1 MKNEKYI
8 ILAVIIVLVFNSLIV
23 ISCLKYDSYV
33 NELEEKVQ
41 KYEMI
46 ENKVGDIDE

>member
-1 MKNEKYI
+1 MSKEKYI
-8 ILAVIIVLVFNSLIV
+8 ILAIIAILVFNSLIV

-41 KYEMI
+41 KYETI
-46 ENKVGDIDE
+46 ENKVGDIE

>member
-1 MKNEKYI
+1 MNKEKYI
-8 ILAVIIVLVFNSLIV
+8 ILAIIIVLVCNSLIV

-33 NELEEKVQ
+33 NKLKEKAQ

-46 ENKVGDIDE
+46 EKGDIE